1 MKNRY
6 LLLASLVICGV
17 LLVGCGAG
25 KEDSLNNAEISVEN
39 EQTGTQEETNQS
51 EQTQDTAENG
61 QEQAPYVLTFEA
73 STVEG
78 EAMTSDIFAESKL
91 TMINV
96 WATYC
101 NPCLAEMPALGEIAG
116 SYDKAEFQMIGI
128 VSDVAE
134 GATEDDMNTVKG
146 LIEETQANYPHLLL
160 NESLYVNLVGA
171 VEAVPTTFF
180 FNGKGELMGYLVGS
194 YEKEAWEEII
204 ANLLDEVS

>member
-6 LLLASLVICGV
+6 LLLVSLLICGM
-17 LLVGCGAG
+17 LLTGCGKDENTSQSG
-25 KEDSLNNAEISVEN
+25 ETLVESIT
-39 EQTGTQEETNQS
+39 ES
-51 EQTQDTAENG
+51 EQSTESSQEAE
-61 QEQAPYVLTFEA
+61 QEPYVLTFEA
-73 STVEG
+73 NTVEG
-78 EAMTSDIFAESKL
+78 EAMTSDIFAQSKL

-116 SYDKAEFQMIGI
+116 SHEQSEFQIIGI

-134 GATEDDMNTVKG
+134 GATEGDMNTVKE

-180 FNGKGELMGYLVGS
+180 INNKGELMGYLVGS

-204 ANLLDEVS
+204 NDLLSEVS